1 MVGDRLIIQYS
12 KPRWGFGFHAPQPA
26 KHLTV
31 EIPRTLA
38 GQLVELQVDTVSAPV
53 TATGLTAQDCEVD
66 SVSGNVTFTGCS
78 FESWKWTP
86 SLAASSCLGRQT
98 AWNSTAYPAAW
109 T

>member
-1 MVGDRLIIQYS
+1 M
-12 KPRWGFGFHAPQPA
+12 
-26 KHLTV
+26 

-78 FESWKWTP
+78 FGELEMDTVSGGLQLSGQASSVEFDGVSGRHGP
-86 SLAASSCLGRQT
+86 GAASG
-98 AWNSTAYPAAW
+98 PP
-109 T
+109 